1 LINQETE
8 KQHTGNE
15 PTDQSL
21 KIQVLEEH
29 LKVTVK
35 EVETGRVRI
44 TKHVTE
50 HTEDLNIPLVSE
62 EVDIEKVAVNQ
73 YVETAPG
80 VRYEGE
86 TMIIPVIREVLVVE
100 KKLMLVEELR
110 VTKRQVQTNET
121 QQVTLRKEEV
131 DIERLGPGNAT
142 ENNF

>member
-1 LINQETE
+1 M
-8 KQHTGNE
+8 
-15 PTDQSL
+15 DQPL

-50 HTEDLNIPLVSE
+50 HIEDINIPLVSE
-62 EVDIEKVAVNQ
+62 EVEVEKVAINQ
-73 YVETAPG
+73 YVETSPG

-86 TMIIPVIREVLVVE
+86 TMIIPVIKEVLVVE
-100 KKLMLVEELR
+100 KKLVLVEELR
-110 VTKRQVQTNET
+110 VTKRQVKTNET

-131 DIERLGPGNAT
+131 DIERLDPGT
-142 ENNF
+142 TSDNNF

>member
-1 LINQETE
+1 M
-8 KQHTGNE
+8 
-15 PTDQSL
+15 DQPL

-50 HTEDLNIPLVSE
+50 HIEDINIPLVSE
-62 EVDIEKVAVNQ
+62 EVEVEKVAINQ
-73 YVETAPG
+73 YVETSPG

-86 TMIIPVIREVLVVE
+86 TMIIPVIKEVLVVE
-100 KKLMLVEELR
+100 KKLVLVEELR
-110 VTKRQVQTNET
+110 VTKRQVQTSET

-131 DIERLGPGNAT
+131 SIERLEPGNT
-142 ENNF
+142 KENNL

>member
-1 LINQETE
+1 M
-8 KQHTGNE
+8 
-15 PTDQSL
+15 DQPL

-29 LKVTVK
+29 LKVTVQ

-50 HTEDLNIPLVSE
+50 HIEDINIPLANE
-62 EVDIEKVAVNQ
+62 EVEVEKVAINQ

-86 TMIIPVIREVLVVE
+86 TMIIPVIKEVLVVE
-100 KKLMLVEELR
+100 KKLVLVEELR

-131 DIERLGPGNAT
+131 NVERVEPGNT
-142 ENNF
+142 KEHNL